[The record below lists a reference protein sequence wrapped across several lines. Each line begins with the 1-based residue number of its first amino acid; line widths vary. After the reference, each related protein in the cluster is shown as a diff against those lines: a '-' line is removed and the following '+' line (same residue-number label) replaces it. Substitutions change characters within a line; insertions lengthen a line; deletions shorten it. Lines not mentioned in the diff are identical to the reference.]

1 MNPQWIPGQGR
12 RREKQRDEGRRS
24 KERRENKRLR
34 GTWDGEGKLE
44 TAGLCAW
51 ERGNHGILQMQSERS
66 GRRGEGRMEK
76 AAVLLH
82 CAESIWN
89 SRRLSCGS
97 MASHATLS
105 CYLCWCWTAVPAEA
119 CKLGLWH
126 LLSALSLSALWLI
139 RRVSLSFGLSTESF
153 DTFKLAFR
161 VIAHTQTHD
170 NVKYLACHIC
180 V

>member
-1 MNPQWIPGQGR
+1 
-12 RREKQRDEGRRS
+12 
-24 KERRENKRLR
+24 
-34 GTWDGEGKLE
+34 
-44 TAGLCAW
+44 
-51 ERGNHGILQMQSERS
+51 MQSERS

-76 AAVLLH
+76 ASRSPPL
-82 CAESIWN
+82 CRSIRN

-119 CKLGLWH
+119 CEVGLWH

-161 VIAHTQTHD
+161 VIAHTQTCET
-170 NVKYLACHIC
+170 VKYLACHIC
-180 V
+180 VKKKKRNFFKNDVLIWPHNLEARDRICYRMHSVYLCVAR

>member
-1 MNPQWIPGQGR
+1 MRVRTRKPR
-12 RREKQRDEGRRS
+12 RTVDAIREIKVQR
-24 KERRENKRLR
+24 R
-34 GTWDGEGKLE
+34 GLDGEGSRSPP
-44 TAGLCAW
+44 LCW
-51 ERGNHGILQMQSERS
+51 
-66 GRRGEGRMEK
+66 
-76 AAVLLH
+76 
-82 CAESIWN
+82 SIWN

-119 CKLGLWH
+119 CELGLWH

-139 RRVSLSFGLSTESF
+139 RRVSLSFRLSTESF

-180 V
+180 VQKKKREISLKTMFWFDHIICWQGTGFGIGSTQFIYV